1 MEHAFTGRRILATFA
16 AVGAALAGGTVGF
29 RYLTDEAWD
38 DAFYRA
44 VITASLFGLDSRPEG
59 RGAEALTLAL
69 VFAGVAIFGYIGAL
83 IVEAITRGVV
93 TGAIAERRRRRT
105 IEQLREHYIIC
116 GYGRVGR
123 QVGEE
128 FADAGVPF
136 VVLDFNEDVL
146 EEAREK
152 NILYV
157 EGNGTE
163 DEDLE
168 AAGLSRARG
177 LVASSDSDADNLYIT
192 LSARSMRPELFI
204 VARAADPDA
213 AKKLRLAGADRVV
226 QPYSTAGKEMAKL
239 VLKPQVAAFLDAASA
254 TGGPDL
260 RFEEIEVGSTSDQ
273 VGKTIKQVDI
283 RGRTGALVIA
293 LRKHDGTF
301 DTTPQ
306 PDAALDVGDVMI
318 CVGTAEELGSLEEL
332 FTQRLGR

>member
-1 MEHAFTGRRILATFA
+1 
-16 AVGAALAGGTVGF
+16 
-29 RYLTDEAWD
+29 
-38 DAFYRA
+38 
-44 VITASLFGLDSRPEG
+44 
-59 RGAEALTLAL
+59 
-69 VFAGVAIFGYIGAL
+69 
-83 IVEAITRGVV
+83 ITRGVV

-105 IEQLREHYIIC
+105 IEQLQDHYIIC

-152 NILYV
+152 NVLYV

-168 AAGLSRARG
+168 EAGLSRARG

-283 RGRTGALVIA
+283 RGRTGALIIA

-332 FTQRLGR
+332 FTQRLAR

>member
-1 MEHAFTGRRILATFA
+1 MENAFTGRRILATFA
-16 AVGAALAGGTVGF
+16 AVGAALAGGTAGF
-29 RYLTDEAWD
+29 RYLADEAWG

-59 RGAEALTLAL
+59 RGAEALTLTL

-105 IEQLREHYIIC
+105 IEQLRDHYIIC

-123 QVGEE
+123 QVGDE

-152 NILYV
+152 NVLYV

-168 AAGLSRARG
+168 EAGLSKARG

-192 LSARSMRPELFI
+192 LSARSIRPDLFI

-283 RGRTGALVIA
+283 RGRTGALIIA

>member
-1 MEHAFTGRRILATFA
+1 MDESYTLRRLVYALVA
-16 AVGAALAGGTVGF
+16 AVVVLAIGTVGF
-29 RYLTDEAWD
+29 AALLED
-38 DAFYRA
+38 DAEDALYRS
-44 VITASLFGLDSRPEG
+44 VVTASLTGLDNRPTG
-59 RGAEALTLAL
+59 TGAELLTIFL
-69 VFAGVAIFGYIGAL
+69 VLSGLTIFAFIASILVEVVA
-83 IVEAITRGVV
+83 RGVV
-93 TGAIAERRRRRT
+93 TGAWAERRRRRT
-105 IEQLREHYIIC
+105 IEQLRDHYIIC

-123 QVGEE
+123 QVADE

-136 VVLDFNEDVL
+136 VVLDFNEDAI
-146 EEAREK
+146 EEAREQ

-192 LSARSMRPELFI
+192 LSARHARPELFI
-204 VARAADPDA
+204 VARAADRDA

-239 VLKPQVAAFLDAASA
+239 VLKPQVAAFLDVASA

-260 RFEEIEVGSTSDQ
+260 QFEEIEVGANFDQ
-273 VGKTIKQVDI
+273 VGKTISEIDV
-283 RGRTGALVIA
+283 RGRTGALIIA
-293 LRKHDGTF
+293 LRKQDGTF

-306 PDAALDVGDVMI
+306 ANAVIDIGDVMI
-318 CVGTAEELGSLEEL
+318 SVGTPEELGALEEL
-332 FTQRLGR
+332 FGQPLGR